1 MRATTQRQA
10 EERHTAPLLRR
21 IYGRAD
27 FSPAA
32 RFVGLLWLAGFAL
45 WAWILWAVAP
55 LPAPMHLPWPVLAIL
70 FFAAERF
77 VVDLEVR
84 QQTHS
89 FSLSEIAL
97 LMALI
102 FAAPADL
109 LIGQAIGAGL
119 ALTLRPGQRPIKFLF
134 NVANFALCS
143 AVALIVFRLIVGTSD
158 PLGLLGWAGAFAATF
173 VSDTVAAAGVAM
185 VIWLSQ
191 RERPNIGSL
200 FGVGTI
206 YTVVA
211 PSVALLAAT
220 VLWYQPAASWLLV
233 VLGVMV
239 YVMLRWNGR
248 ELRRHRSV
256 SQLHESTRRI
266 QSSFTLDDVA
276 RALLTTA
283 REMFDAEIAELL
295 LFATDGGT
303 AREVRLTG
311 ATEADAA
318 LDWTEAKLDP
328 REGVWAR
335 VAAES
340 RGVLVRDA
348 KTARAGEGPI
358 GRLAAGALSVADTKP
373 DHTAERVLDYYR
385 GRGVKAAMVAPLRVE
400 ANVVGTLL
408 VANRRGST
416 TAWAQADLTVL
427 ETLANHA
434 GVAIE
439 NSRQADE
446 LAHQRDELE
455 RSATH
460 DSLTGL
466 ANRVLFREWISGALA
481 GKQPGAVMLLD
492 LDRFKEVNDTLG
504 HHNGDQLLRQ
514 VAARL
519 NHLKALNV
527 SVARLGGDEFAL
539 LLKQTP
545 EVSDVSAAAEGL
557 LAAFDAPFVVQG
569 VTVHVEAS
577 VGISLFPAHG
587 NDADSLMR
595 RADVAMYQAKE
606 AHTRYQIYERQRDPY
621 SEARL
626 ALLGDLRR
634 AVERGELNVVYQPQR
649 ATHSGE
655 IHSVEALVRW
665 QHPQRG
671 ELPPDEFIGLAE
683 RSEVIH
689 ALTRDVLDR
698 SIAQC
703 AAWLRDGRDVRVA
716 VNLSARNLH
725 DAQLAPDIATMLQTH
740 AVPASRLELEIT
752 ETSIEADPRGTEEL
766 LTTLHNMGVGIAI
779 DDFGTG
785 YSAFSYLQRLP
796 VDEIKIDRSFVMGM
810 ETDQRKHQIVR
821 STIQLGHNM
830 GLRVVAEG
838 VESEAVE
845 RELVEL
851 GCDVVQGYHIGRPM
865 SADMC
870 GARLSRAADGQ
881 AQSPLRALRRS
892 V

>member
-1 MRATTQRQA
+1 MTATTQPQA

-21 IYGRAD
+21 IYGKAA
-27 FSPAA
+27 FSPVA
-32 RFVGLLWLAGFAL
+32 RFVGLLWLAGFGM
-45 WAWILWAVAP
+45 WAATLLTIGP
-55 LPAPMHLPWPVLAIL
+55 LPAPIHLPWPVLAVL

-97 LMALI
+97 LLALI
-102 FAAPADL
+102 FAAPSDL
-109 LIGQAIGAGL
+109 LIGQTLGAGL
-119 ALTLRPGQRPIKFLF
+119 ALSLRPGQRPIKFLF
-134 NVANFALCS
+134 NVANFAVCS
-143 AVALIVFRLIVGTSD
+143 AVALIVFRLIVGAND
-158 PLGLLGWAGAFAATF
+158 PLGLIGWAGAFAATF
-173 VSDTVAAAGVAM
+173 ASDTVGAASVAM

-191 RERPNIGSL
+191 RERPNLSSL

-211 PSVALLAAT
+211 PSIALLSAT
-220 VLWYQPAASWLLV
+220 VLWYQPIASWLLV
-233 VLGVMV
+233 VLGLMA

-248 ELRRHRSV
+248 EIRRHRSV

-283 REMFDAEIAELL
+283 RDMFDAELAELL
-295 LFATDGGT
+295 LFAADGTT
-303 AREVRLTG
+303 ARQVRLAG
-311 ATEADAA
+311 SAKAEAA
-318 LDWTEAKLDP
+318 LDWNEARLDP

-348 KTARAGEGPI
+348 KAARAGEGPI
-358 GRLAAGALSVADTKP
+358 GKLAAGALSVADTKS
-373 DHTAERVLDYYR
+373 DDTADRVLDYYR
-385 GRGVKAAMVAPLRVE
+385 GRGIKSAMVAPLRVE
-400 ANVVGTLL
+400 ENVVGTLL

-416 TAWAQADLTVL
+416 SGWAAADLTVL

-455 RSATH
+455 RSSTH

-466 ANRVLFREWISGALA
+466 ANRVLFRQKVSEALA
-481 GKQPGAVMLLD
+481 SKQPGAVMLLD

-504 HHNGDQLLRQ
+504 HHNGDHLLRQ

-519 NHLKALNV
+519 NRLGAART

-539 LLKQTP
+539 LLENTP
-545 EVSDVSAAAEGL
+545 EVADVSATVDKL
-557 LAAFDAPFVVQG
+557 LDAFAAAFMVQG

-577 VGISLFPAHG
+577 VGISLYPAHG
-587 NDADSLMR
+587 SDADSLMR
-595 RADVAMYQAKE
+595 RADVAMYQAKQG
-606 AHTRYQIYERQRDPY
+606 HTRYQIYERQRDPY

-634 AVERGELNVVYQPQR
+634 AVERGQLTVVYQPQR
-649 ATHSGE
+649 TTGSGE
-655 IHSVEALVRW
+655 IESVEALVRW

-689 ALTRDVLDR
+689 ALTRHVLER
-698 SIAQC
+698 AIEQC
-703 AAWLRDGRDVRVA
+703 AAWAKDGRDVRVA
-716 VNLSARNLH
+716 VNLSARNLN
-725 DAQLAPDIATMLQTH
+725 DSQLAPDIALMLQEH
-740 AVPASRLELEIT
+740 GVPASRLELEIT
-752 ETSIEADPRGTEEL
+752 ESSIESDPRGTEEL
-766 LTTLHNMGVGIAI
+766 LTTLSAMGVGIAI

-796 VDEIKIDRSFVMGM
+796 VDEIKVDRSFVMGM
-810 ETDQRKHQIVR
+810 EINERKHQIVR
-821 STIQLGHNM
+821 STVQLGHNL

-838 VESEAVE
+838 VESELVE
-845 RELVEL
+845 RQLIEM
-851 GCDVVQGYHIGRPM
+851 GCDIVQGYHIGRPM

-870 GARLSRAADGQ
+870 GARLRRAPVSR
-881 AQSPLRALRRS
+881 PRALRRS

>member
-1 MRATTQRQA
+1 MAQAASRQT
-10 EERHTAPLLRR
+10 EERHSLPLLRR
-21 IYGRAD
+21 ISGLAD
-27 FSPAA
+27 GGPVTG
-32 RFVGLLWLAGFAL
+32 FVGALWLAAFAL
-45 WAWILWAVAP
+45 WAIVLLSFGPLRAP
-55 LPAPMHLPWPVLAIL
+55 INLPWPLLAVL

-97 LMALI
+97 LLALI
-102 FAAPADL
+102 FAAPSDL
-109 LIGQAIGAGL
+109 LIGQAIGGGL
-119 ALTLRPGQRPIKFLF
+119 ALSLRPGQQPIKLF
-134 NVANFALCS
+134 FNLANFAVS
-143 AVALIVFRLIVGTSD
+143 AAVALVVFRLIVGAND
-158 PLGLLGWAGAFAATF
+158 PLGIFGWAGAFAATF
-173 VSDTVAAAGVAM
+173 VSDLVGAASVAA
-185 VIWLSQ
+185 VIWFSQ

-200 FGVGTI
+200 FGMGTI

-220 VLWYQPAASWLLV
+220 VLWYAPVASWLLV
-233 VLGVMV
+233 VLGAMV

-248 ELRRHRSV
+248 EIRRHRSV
-256 SQLHESTRRI
+256 SQLHESTRQI

-276 RALLTTA
+276 RALLGTA
-283 REMFDAEIAELL
+283 RDMFDAEIAELL
-295 LFATDGGT
+295 LFNADGT
-303 AREVRLTG
+303 QARQVRLADVVG
-311 ATEADAA
+311 RDAA
-318 LDWTEAKLDP
+318 LDWQEVRLDP

-335 VAAES
+335 IAAES
-340 RGVLVRDA
+340 RGVLIRDA
-348 KTARAGEGPI
+348 KQARTGDGPI
-358 GRLAAGALSVADTKP
+358 GSRLAGALSVADTKP
-373 DHTAERVLDYYR
+373 DETADRVLAHFRAR
-385 GRGVKAAMVAPLRVE
+385 GIKAALVAPLRVE
-400 ANVVGTLL
+400 DSVVGTLL
-408 VANRRGST
+408 VGNRRGST
-416 TAWAQADLTVL
+416 TAWAPADLTLL

-455 RSATH
+455 RSSTH

-466 ANRVLFREWISGALA
+466 ANRVLFRRQIADALA

-519 NHLKALNV
+519 NRLGAARV

-539 LLKQTP
+539 LLEDTP
-545 EVSDVSAAAEGL
+545 EVADVSATVDKL
-557 LAAFDAPFVVQG
+557 LAAFGSAFVVQG

-577 VGISLFPAHG
+577 VGISLYPAHG
-587 NDADSLMR
+587 TDADSLLR
-595 RADVAMYQAKE
+595 RADVAMYQAKA

-626 ALLGDLRR
+626 ALLGELRR
-634 AVERGELNVVYQPQR
+634 ATERGQLNVVYQPQQTTDDGAVR
-649 ATHSGE
+649 
-655 IHSVEALVRW
+655 SVEALVRW
-665 QHPQRG
+665 LHPQRG

-683 RSEVIH
+683 RSEIIH
-689 ALTRDVLDR
+689 PLTRFVLEQA
-698 SIAQC
+698 IGQV
-703 AAWLRDGRDVRVA
+703 AAWSRDGLDVRVA

-725 DAQLAPDIATMLQTH
+725 DPSLAADIAALLERH
-740 AVPASRLELEIT
+740 GVEPAALELEIT
-752 ETSIEADPRGTEEL
+752 ETSIESDPRGTEAVLAEL
-766 LTTLHNMGVGIAI
+766 HEMGVGIAI

-796 VDEIKIDRSFVMGM
+796 VDEIKIDRSFVIGM
-810 ETDQRKHQIVR
+810 ESDQRKHQIVR
-821 STIQLGHNM
+821 STIQLGHNL

-838 VESEAVE
+838 VESQ
-845 RELVEL
+845 LVQDQLEEL

-865 SADMC
+865 SADLC
-870 GARLSRAADGQ
+870 GARLRRSVA
-881 AQSPLRALRRS
+881 SKPRALRQS

>member
-1 MRATTQRQA
+1 MSATTQPRA

-21 IYGRAD
+21 IHRVTD
-27 FSPAA
+27 FGPVT
-32 RFVGLLWLAGFAL
+32 RFVGLLWLGGFVL
-45 WAWILWAVAP
+45 WGAILWAIGP
-55 LPAPMHLPWPVLAIL
+55 LPAPMHLPWPVLAVL

-84 QQTHS
+84 EQTHS

-97 LMALI
+97 LLALI
-102 FAAPADL
+102 FAAPSDL
-109 LIGQAIGAGL
+109 LIGQTIGAGL
-119 ALTLRPGQRPIKFLF
+119 ALSLRPGQRPIKFLF
-134 NVANFALCS
+134 NLANFAVCS
-143 AVALIVFRLIVGTSD
+143 AVALLVFRLIIGGSD
-158 PLGLLGWAGAFAATF
+158 PLGLFGWAGAFAATF
-173 VSDTVAAAGVAM
+173 VSDTVGAAGVAM

-200 FGVGTI
+200 FGIGTI

-233 VLGVMV
+233 VLGLMV

-248 ELRRHRSV
+248 EIRRHRSV
-256 SQLHESTRRI
+256 SQLHESTRQI
-266 QSSFTLDDVA
+266 QLSFTLDDVA

-283 REMFDAEIAELL
+283 RDMFDAELAELL
-295 LFATDGGT
+295 IFAPDGT
-303 AREVRLTG
+303 AARQVRLAGG
-311 ATEADAA
+311 AKPDVALEWQDAR
-318 LDWTEAKLDP
+318 LDP

-335 VAAES
+335 VSAES
-340 RGVLVRDA
+340 RGVLIRDA
-348 KTARAGEGPI
+348 KAARAGEGPI
-358 GRLAAGALSVADTKP
+358 GRIAAGALSVADTKSE
-373 DHTAERVLDYYR
+373 DTADRVLDYYR
-385 GRGVKAAMVAPLRVE
+385 GQGIKSAMVAPLRVE
-400 ANVVGTLL
+400 DNVVGTLL

-416 TAWAQADLTVL
+416 SAWAAADLTLL

-455 RSATH
+455 RSSTH

-466 ANRVLFREWISGALA
+466 ANRVLFRQKVSVAIAS
-481 GKQPGAVMLLD
+481 KQPGAVMLLD

-514 VAARL
+514 VAARINRL
-519 NHLKALNV
+519 GAARV

-539 LLKQTP
+539 LLENAP
-545 EVSDVSAAAEGL
+545 EVADVSATVDQL
-557 LAAFDAPFVVQG
+557 LAAFDAAFVVQG

-577 VGISLFPAHG
+577 VGISIYPAHG

-595 RADVAMYQAKE
+595 RADVAMYQAKQG
-606 AHTRYQIYERQRDPY
+606 HTRYQIYERQRDPY

-634 AVERGELNVVYQPQR
+634 AVERGQLTVVYQPQR
-649 ATHSGE
+649 TSEDGE
-655 IHSVEALVRW
+655 IRSVEALVRW

-683 RSEVIH
+683 RSDVIH
-689 ALTRDVLDR
+689 ALTRHVLETA
-698 SIAQC
+698 IEQC
-703 AAWLRDGRDVRVA
+703 AIWASDGRDVRVA

-725 DAQLAPDIATMLQTH
+725 DASLAADIATMLERHQ
-740 AVPASRLELEIT
+740 VPPSALELEIT
-752 ETSIEADPRGTEEL
+752 ETSIESDPRGTEEL
-766 LTTLHNMGVGIAI
+766 LTRLHDMGVGIAI

-810 ETDQRKHQIVR
+810 DSDQRKHQIVR

-845 RELVEL
+845 RELIEL
-851 GCDVVQGYHIGRPM
+851 GCDVIQGYHVGRPM

-870 GARLSRAADGQ
+870 GARLHRAVET
-881 AQSPLRALRRS
+881 SPRALRRT